1 MFFSS
6 NILNEQ
12 NKSNNISSSLSLRQM
27 QEPSN
32 ESFIYD
38 ILETNDILHQ
48 IDTEENI
55 GYYRYLSEYANGT
68 CTEMVMTEGIV
79 SGIHAFLSKAIQAI
93 IDLIDKFINFLKSGT
108 FKKAE
113 ADMRKLERDF
123 NAATRGGIDP
133 RSNLAKV
140 KKFKTFERPDINAV
154 KDSYI
159 APSLNNITSSIDR
172 VLGGDTT
179 NISKDGISDA
189 VATVYKVFGRNAIK
203 VRQSS
208 SYNNSIVDSESF
220 RAAVTADTM
229 YTDSAEMSTYD
240 YIKKE
245 IDRWKQ
251 NENLNNVAQDKM
263 KAIKQILNNYKA
275 KLETRSGS
283 VSPEARDYAKA
294 LVQVI
299 EVAVADAEWYFG
311 KLVSINTA
319 AGNYANNLFRK
330 ATRGLYET
338 STIHGEMFD
347 GNTLFDN
354 EDYRDFNRTE
364 WLDLE
369 LTAECYAFSA
379 EARESRRRIAANEAA
394 IFAEGFGYDTFSKL
408 VAMREAEEKKLGDR
422 FMEIIKNIMAAID
435 KFFAN
440 LRDKLSL
447 DAAYIK
453 KNLQYI
459 QKPFNFQ
466 ELKST
471 GDVINGLTRILDAS
485 KPTIKPYDYA
495 SMQNDLEDEKA
506 FFTKYIRPSLG
517 AARSGTEGSDVS
529 PAEYCKAYFGASMP
543 KDRYPEISI
552 GNKELEGARANIMTF
567 LQAPNNQLAKIRDD
581 VRKLE
586 QEAKKASTKVGE
598 KPSENPKDKVNTG
611 TDKADESA
619 NKNQT
624 AQIQAPENNAGG
636 EQNTNESMYYSELYQ
651 RWFTEAEVNN
661 GKTATETA
669 KKSEKDGFKSYINA
683 YKNVLLAKLTGAAF
697 VRTELMQIITYHAQ
711 VNGAPK
717 RVIKS
722 KNAEPNGKVTPKDQ
736 KNNQQQQQGQAEE
749 QPAN

>member
-12 NKSNNISSSLSLRQM
+12 NKSNNISSLSLRQM
-27 QEPSN
+27 QEPST

-38 ILETNDILHQ
+38 ILESNDILHQ

-68 CTEMVMTEGIV
+68 CTEAVMTEGIV
-79 SGIHAFLSKAIQAI
+79 TGIHAFLSKAIQAI
-93 IDLIDKFINFLKSGT
+93 IDLIDKFINFLRTGA
-108 FKKAE
+108 FKKTA

-123 NAATRGGIDP
+123 HAATHGGINP
-133 RSNLAKV
+133 KSNLAKV
-140 KKFKTFERPDINAV
+140 KKFKTFNRPAISDIN
-154 KDSYI
+154 DGYI
-159 APSLNNITSSIDR
+159 APSLNNVTSSIDR
-172 VLGGDTT
+172 ALSGVTDNL
-179 NISKDGISDA
+179 SKDNIDKDKN
-189 VATVYKVFGRNAIK
+189 TVYKVLGKIAIK
-203 VRQSS
+203 VRENP
-208 SYNNSIVDSESF
+208 SYTNKITDTESF
-220 RAAVTADTM
+220 RSAVSADTM
-229 YTDSAEMSTYD
+229 YTDNAEMSAFD
-240 YIKKE
+240 YINKE
-245 IDRWKQ
+245 LERQRKAEDITKDA
-251 NENLNNVAQDKM
+251 EDKM
-263 KAIKQILNNYKA
+263 AAIRQILKNYDE
-275 KLETRSGS
+275 KLKTRSGS
-283 VSPEARDYAKA
+283 ISPEARDYAKE

-299 EVAVADAEWYFG
+299 HNVVADVEWYFA
-311 KLVSINTA
+311 KLISINTA
-319 AGNYANNLFRK
+319 AGNYANSVFRK
-330 ATRGLYET
+330 ATKSFFET

-394 IFAEGFGYDTFSKL
+394 IFAEGFGYDTFKKL

-447 DAAYIK
+447 DATYIK

-471 GDVINGLTRILDAS
+471 GDVINGLTRILDSS
-485 KPTIKPYDYA
+485 KPAIKSYDYA
-495 SMQNDLEDEKA
+495 SMQNDLADEKE
-506 FFTKYIRPSLG
+506 FFRNHIRPMLKPVRKE
-517 AARSGTEGSDVS
+517 AEGSDVS

-543 KDRYPEISI
+543 KDRYAEINI
-552 GNKELEGARANIMTF
+552 GNEELEGARRDIMDF
-567 LQAPNNQLAKIRDD
+567 LLNPNNQLAKIRDD

-598 KPSENPKDKVNTG
+598 KPSENPADKVKTG
-611 TDKADESA
+611 TDKKDNSA
-619 NKNQT
+619 NQN
-624 AQIQAPENNAGG
+624 AQIQAPSANAEG
-636 EQNTNESMYYSELYQ
+636 EAKQESIYYSELYQ
-651 RWFTEAEVNN
+651 RWFTEAEVN
-661 GKTATETA
+661 GGETAQETA

-697 VRTELMQIITYHAQ
+697 VRSELMQIITYHAQ

-722 KNAEPNGKVTPKDQ
+722 KNEAPNGKATAAKE
-736 KNNQQQQQGQAEE
+736 QQQGQTGED
-749 QPAN
+749 QSAN

>member
-1 MFFSS
+1 MIFSS
-6 NILNEQ
+6 TILNEQ
-12 NKSNNISSSLSLRQM
+12 NKSNNTSSLSLRNI
-27 QEPSN
+27 QESMHD
-32 ESFIYD
+32 SFIYEL
-38 ILETNDILHQ
+38 LESNEIMHQ

-55 GYYRYLSEYANGT
+55 GYYRCLAEYTNGT
-68 CTEMVMTEGIV
+68 CTELVMNEGIV
-79 SGIHAFLSKAIQAI
+79 SGIHALLSKAIQVI
-93 IDLIDKFINFLKSGT
+93 IDLINKFINFIRGGAAKASAARAKKT
-108 FKKAE
+108 AEDFKQTTA
-113 ADMRKLERDF
+113 
-123 NAATRGGIDP
+123 GGIDP
-133 RSNLAKV
+133 ESNLNATKKLKV
-140 KKFKTFERPDINAV
+140 FIRPDITNINEGRI
-154 KDSYI
+154 SGC
-159 APSLNNITSSIDR
+159 LNNITSALDR
-172 VLGGDTT
+172 VLSGGDPGSADD
-179 NISKDGISDA
+179 IEKDVKMA
-189 VATVYKVFGRNAIK
+189 YTVLNKIVIRSRDTYKEK
-203 VRQSS
+203 VTSS
-208 SYNNSIVDSESF
+208 ETF
-220 RAAVTADTM
+220 RAAVTADVM
-229 YTDSAEMSTYD
+229 YTEERDMKVSECIAIELKRQEANYNLAKDAEAKMAKIRSILVD
-240 YIKKE
+240 YEKKVE
-245 IDRWKQ
+245 SRG
-251 NENLNNVAQDKM
+251 A
-263 KAIKQILNNYKA
+263 AIK
-275 KLETRSGS
+275 
-283 VSPEARDYAKA
+283 PEARDYCKSIINKIQII
-294 LVQVI
+294 VNDVI
-299 EVAVADAEWYFG
+299 WYFG
-311 KLVSINTA
+311 RLTNINVQGSA
-319 AGNYANNLFRK
+319 YVESLLKK
-330 ATRGLYET
+330 AKGENVNES

-379 EARESRRRIAANEAA
+379 EARETKRRIAANEAA
-394 IFAEGFGYDTFSKL
+394 IFAEGYSYDTFKKL

-422 FMEIIKNIMAAID
+422 FMEIIKNIMTAID

-459 QKPFNFQ
+459 QKPFNF
-466 ELKST
+466 EKLESA
-471 GDVINGLTRILDAS
+471 GDVVNGLTRILDTS
-485 KPTIKPYDYA
+485 KPQIKAYDYA
-495 SMQNDLEDEKA
+495 SMQNDLEDEKT
-506 FFTKYIRPSLG
+506 FFEKHIKPSLG
-517 AARSGTEGSDVS
+517 TGRSGTERSDIS
-529 PAEYCKAYFGASMP
+529 PTEFCKAYYGASMP
-543 KDRYPEISI
+543 EDKYPKVTI

-567 LQAPNNQLAKIRDD
+567 LQNPNTQLAKIRED

-611 TDKADESA
+611 TDKADESD

-651 RWFTEAEVNN
+651 RWFAEAEVNN

-717 RVIKS
+717 RAIKS
-722 KNAEPNGKVTPKDQ
+722 KNAEPNGKATPKDQ

>member
-12 NKSNNISSSLSLRQM
+12 NKSNNISSLSLRQM
-27 QEPSN
+27 QEPST

-38 ILETNDILHQ
+38 ILESNDILHQ

-68 CTEMVMTEGIV
+68 CTEAVMTEGIV
-79 SGIHAFLSKAIQAI
+79 TGIHAFLSKAIQAI
-93 IDLIDKFINFLKSGT
+93 IDLIDKFINFLRTGA
-108 FKKAE
+108 FKKTA

-123 NAATRGGIDP
+123 HAATHGGINP
-133 RSNLAKV
+133 KSNLAKV
-140 KKFKTFERPDINAV
+140 KKFKTFNRPAISDIN
-154 KDSYI
+154 DGYI
-159 APSLNNITSSIDR
+159 APSLNNVTSSIDR
-172 VLGGDTT
+172 ALSGATD
-179 NISKDGISDA
+179 NLSKDNIDKDKN
-189 VATVYKVFGRNAIK
+189 TVYKILGKIAIK
-203 VRQSS
+203 LRENP
-208 SYNNSIVDSESF
+208 SYTNKITDTESF
-220 RAAVTADTM
+220 RSAVSADTM
-229 YTDSAEMSTYD
+229 YTDNAEMSAFD
-240 YIKKE
+240 YINKE
-245 IDRWKQ
+245 LERQRKAEDITKDA
-251 NENLNNVAQDKM
+251 EDKM
-263 KAIKQILNNYKA
+263 AAIRQILKNYDE
-275 KLETRSGS
+275 KLKTRSGS
-283 VSPEARDYAKA
+283 ISPEARDYAKE

-299 EVAVADAEWYFG
+299 HNVVADVEWYFA
-311 KLVSINTA
+311 KLISINTA
-319 AGNYANNLFRK
+319 AGNYANSVFRK
-330 ATRGLYET
+330 ATKSFFET

-394 IFAEGFGYDTFSKL
+394 IFAEGFGYDTFKKL

-471 GDVINGLTRILDAS
+471 GDVINGLTRILDSS
-485 KPTIKPYDYA
+485 KPAIKPYDYA

-506 FFTKYIRPSLG
+506 FFIKYIRPSLG
-517 AARSGTEGSDVS
+517 AARSGSEGSDIS
-529 PAEYCKAYFGASMP
+529 PAEFCKAYYGASMP
-543 KDRYPEISI
+543 KDRYPEVVI

-598 KPSENPKDKVNTG
+598 KPSENPADKVKTG
-611 TDKADESA
+611 TDKKDDSA
-619 NKNQT
+619 NQS
-624 AQIQAPENNAGG
+624 AQVQAPAANAEG
-636 EQNTNESMYYSELYQ
+636 EAKQESMYYSELYQ
-651 RWFTEAEVNN
+651 RWFTEAEVN
-661 GKTATETA
+661 GGETAQETA

-697 VRTELMQIITYHAQ
+697 VRSELMQIITYHAQ

-717 RVIKS
+717 RVIKN
-722 KNAEPNGKVTPKDQ
+722 KNEAPNGKATASKE
-736 KNNQQQQQGQAEE
+736 QQQSQTGEG